1 MTLFSQQPQ
10 KQRLDKNSISGENGV
25 NLPTI
30 KRIVSSFCTPDIMRF
45 SDFKDFS
52 LRSDISRIK

>member
-1 MTLFSQQPQ
+1 MTLFSQPPQ
-10 KQRLDKNSISGENGV
+10 KQKLDKNSISGENGV

-45 SDFKDFS
+45 SDFKDFVA
-52 LRSDISRIK
+52 